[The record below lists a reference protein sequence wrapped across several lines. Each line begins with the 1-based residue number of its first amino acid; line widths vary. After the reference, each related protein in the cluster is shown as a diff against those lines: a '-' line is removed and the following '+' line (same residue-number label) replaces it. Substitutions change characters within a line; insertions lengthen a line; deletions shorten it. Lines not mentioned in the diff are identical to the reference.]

1 MHLQIKLYI
10 YILNRGNPMIKMDS
24 GASLRIFLPLMFSVL
39 QVLAAAKIRVLYH
52 NRGVAW
58 AK

>member
-1 MHLQIKLYI
+1 
-10 YILNRGNPMIKMDS
+10 MIKMES
-24 GASLRIFLPLMFSVL
+24 AASLRIFLPLMFAVL